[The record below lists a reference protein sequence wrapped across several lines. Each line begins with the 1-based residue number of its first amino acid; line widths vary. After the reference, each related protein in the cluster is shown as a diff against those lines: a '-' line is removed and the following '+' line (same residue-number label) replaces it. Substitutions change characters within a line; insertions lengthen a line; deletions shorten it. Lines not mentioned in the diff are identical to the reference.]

1 MSHYSRSVS
10 SAAAN
15 GPTTSSKNEADVSD
29 DGIGEMENSEMKTS
43 WRAHLRYL
51 HRAVLERLGAF
62 LTGVITTLV
71 AGWVTGVLDQFVPS
85 PERTRLAVENVWRGN
100 PQRSEEGFRIVLC
113 WLENDAEGDNT
124 LEVASAFQNPD
135 LGGIK
140 LVRSARIVV
149 GSGAWDEWSEDMQQ
163 SVRAVLEDWDA
174 DLAIVGRV
182 RRSGELLSLWV
193 VPHSDEGTLGRGN
206 RPYELDN
213 VTLGEDFHAD
223 LRIQLAAVALAAVA
237 PLADTEIRGRVLEK
251 GLRDATEK
259 LSTLL
264 EGRAIGSA
272 EHQAALH
279 VALGNALQTLGDRES
294 GTERLEQAVVAYR
307 TALEEYTRERAPLD
321 WAMTQNNLG
330 NALQTLGGRESGTE
344 RLEQAVVAY
353 RAALEEYTRERAP
366 LDWAMTQNN
375 LGNALQTLGGRESDT
390 ERLEQ
395 AVVAYRA
402 ALEEYTRERA
412 PLQWAATQN
421 NLGAALQTLG
431 GRESDMERLEQAVV
445 AYRAALEERTRE
457 RVPLQ
462 WAMTQNNLGNAL
474 RALGG
479 RESDTERLEQAVVAY
494 RAALE
499 EYTRERV
506 PLDWAGTQNNLGVAL
521 RALGDRES
529 GTERLEQAVVAYRA
543 ALEERTRERVPLD
556 WAMTQNNLG
565 VALRALGD
573 RESGTERLEQA
584 VVAYRAALEER
595 TRERVP
601 LDWAGTQNNL
611 GVALQALG
619 DRESG
624 TERLEQAVV
633 AYRAALEEYT
643 RERAPLDWAMT
654 QNNLGNALR
663 ALGEWAYRAALEEY
677 KGADPNIPD
686 RGGRTAVHGA
696 ASIGAIETIAAL
708 LKAGRNPNRRDED
721 GNTPLHVA
729 AASSQPPV
737 MVNQSIATIRVLLN
751 ARADPNTANAAGR
764 TPLHAAVGPNLG
776 WPGVVRVLLDGG
788 ANPRTADG
796 DGLTALQ
803 RFVHDAPD
811 HGRTAAMLV
820 EAGADPDRKYANGD
834 APLHAAIRRGGSRG
848 KVEVV
853 EALLAAGADPCIRD
867 GGGFIPYSVAA
878 EGGPIHRALG
888 RAGGHDLACDK
899 QEAVSLDLGQRRRI
913 QEALASA
920 GFDPGPAD
928 GEFGPRTRRAIQAW
942 QQANGHA
949 VTGDLTRAQ
958 AETISSPTE
967 GPPQAAA
974 VREAQRLLAALGYKP
989 GSADGLWGPRT
1000 ASAYGAFLRDAGL
1013 PQGKVLGQETMRT
1026 MRKIAGKRKAP

>member
-1 MSHYSRSVS
+1 M
-10 SAAAN
+10 
-15 GPTTSSKNEADVSD
+15 SD
-29 DGIGEMENSEMKTS
+29 DGIGEIENSEMKTS
-43 WRAHLRYL
+43 WRPHLRYL

-71 AGWVTGVLDQFVPS
+71 AGWVMGVLDQFVPS

-100 PQRSEEGFRIVLC
+100 PQRSEDGFRIVLC

-193 VPHSDEGTLGRGN
+193 VPHSDEGALGRGN

-330 NALQTLGGRESGTE
+330 NALQTLGE
-344 RLEQAVVAY
+344 R
-353 RAALEEYTRERAP
+353 
-366 LDWAMTQNN
+366 
-375 LGNALQTLGGRESDT
+375 
-390 ERLEQ
+390 
-395 AVVAYRA
+395 
-402 ALEEYTRERA
+402 
-412 PLQWAATQN
+412 
-421 NLGAALQTLG
+421 
-431 GRESDMERLEQAVV
+431 
-445 AYRAALEERTRE
+445 
-457 RVPLQ
+457 
-462 WAMTQNNLGNAL
+462 
-474 RALGG
+474 
-479 RESDTERLEQAVVAY
+479 
-494 RAALE
+494 
-499 EYTRERV
+499 
-506 PLDWAGTQNNLGVAL
+506 
-521 RALGDRES
+521 
-529 GTERLEQAVVAYRA
+529 
-543 ALEERTRERVPLD
+543 
-556 WAMTQNNLG
+556 
-565 VALRALGD
+565 
-573 RESGTERLEQA
+573 
-584 VVAYRAALEER
+584 
-595 TRERVP
+595 
-601 LDWAGTQNNL
+601 
-611 GVALQALG
+611 
-619 DRESG
+619 
-624 TERLEQAVV
+624 
-633 AYRAALEEYT
+633 
-643 RERAPLDWAMT
+643 
-654 QNNLGNALR
+654 
-663 ALGEWAYRAALEEY
+663 AYRAALEEY

-708 LKAGRNPNRRDED
+708 LKAGGNPNRRDED

-729 AASSQPPV
+729 AAASQPTV

-796 DGLTALQ
+796 DGLTVLQ

-848 KVEVV
+848 KVEVA

-867 GGGFIPYSVAA
+867 GRGFIPYSVAA

-949 VTGDLTRAQ
+949 ATGDPTRAQ

>member
-1 MSHYSRSVS
+1 M
-10 SAAAN
+10 
-15 GPTTSSKNEADVSD
+15 SD
-29 DGIGEMENSEMKTS
+29 DGIGEIENSEMKTS
-43 WRAHLRYL
+43 WRPHLRYL

-71 AGWVTGVLDQFVPS
+71 AGWVMGVLDQFVPS

-124 LEVASAFQNPD
+124 LEVASAFQNPG

-193 VPHSDEGTLGRGN
+193 VPHSDEGALGRGN

-330 NALQTLGGRESGTE
+330 NALQTLGE
-344 RLEQAVVAY
+344 R
-353 RAALEEYTRERAP
+353 
-366 LDWAMTQNN
+366 
-375 LGNALQTLGGRESDT
+375 
-390 ERLEQ
+390 
-395 AVVAYRA
+395 
-402 ALEEYTRERA
+402 
-412 PLQWAATQN
+412 
-421 NLGAALQTLG
+421 
-431 GRESDMERLEQAVV
+431 
-445 AYRAALEERTRE
+445 
-457 RVPLQ
+457 
-462 WAMTQNNLGNAL
+462 
-474 RALGG
+474 
-479 RESDTERLEQAVVAY
+479 
-494 RAALE
+494 
-499 EYTRERV
+499 
-506 PLDWAGTQNNLGVAL
+506 
-521 RALGDRES
+521 
-529 GTERLEQAVVAYRA
+529 
-543 ALEERTRERVPLD
+543 
-556 WAMTQNNLG
+556 
-565 VALRALGD
+565 
-573 RESGTERLEQA
+573 
-584 VVAYRAALEER
+584 
-595 TRERVP
+595 
-601 LDWAGTQNNL
+601 
-611 GVALQALG
+611 
-619 DRESG
+619 
-624 TERLEQAVV
+624 
-633 AYRAALEEYT
+633 
-643 RERAPLDWAMT
+643 
-654 QNNLGNALR
+654 
-663 ALGEWAYRAALEEY
+663 AYRAALEEY

-708 LKAGRNPNRRDED
+708 LKAGGNPNRRDED

-729 AASSQPPV
+729 AAASQPTV

-848 KVEVV
+848 KVEVAA
-853 EALLAAGADPCIRD
+853 ALLAAGADPCIRD
-867 GGGFIPYSVAA
+867 GRGFIPYSVAA

-888 RAGGHDLACDK
+888 RAGGHDLACDE

-949 VTGDLTRAQ
+949 ATGDLTRAQ

>member
-1 MSHYSRSVS
+1 M
-10 SAAAN
+10 
-15 GPTTSSKNEADVSD
+15 SD
-29 DGIGEMENSEMKTS
+29 DGIGEIENSEMKTS
-43 WRAHLRYL
+43 WRPHLRYL

-71 AGWVTGVLDQFVPS
+71 AGWVMGVLDQFVPS

-100 PQRSEEGFRIVLC
+100 PQRSEDGFRIVLC

-124 LEVASAFQNPD
+124 LEVASAFQNPG

-193 VPHSDEGTLGRGN
+193 VPHSDEGALGRGN

-375 LGNALQTLGGRESDT
+375 LGNALQTLG
-390 ERLEQ
+390 ER
-395 AVVAYRA
+395 
-402 ALEEYTRERA
+402 
-412 PLQWAATQN
+412 
-421 NLGAALQTLG
+421 
-431 GRESDMERLEQAVV
+431 
-445 AYRAALEERTRE
+445 
-457 RVPLQ
+457 
-462 WAMTQNNLGNAL
+462 
-474 RALGG
+474 
-479 RESDTERLEQAVVAY
+479 
-494 RAALE
+494 
-499 EYTRERV
+499 
-506 PLDWAGTQNNLGVAL
+506 
-521 RALGDRES
+521 
-529 GTERLEQAVVAYRA
+529 
-543 ALEERTRERVPLD
+543 
-556 WAMTQNNLG
+556 
-565 VALRALGD
+565 
-573 RESGTERLEQA
+573 
-584 VVAYRAALEER
+584 
-595 TRERVP
+595 
-601 LDWAGTQNNL
+601 
-611 GVALQALG
+611 
-619 DRESG
+619 
-624 TERLEQAVV
+624 
-633 AYRAALEEYT
+633 
-643 RERAPLDWAMT
+643 
-654 QNNLGNALR
+654 
-663 ALGEWAYRAALEEY
+663 AYRAALEEY

-708 LKAGRNPNRRDED
+708 LKAGGNPNRRDED

-729 AASSQPPV
+729 AAASQPTV

-848 KVEVV
+848 KVEVA

-867 GGGFIPYSVAA
+867 GRGFIPYSVAA

-888 RAGGHDLACDK
+888 RAGGHDLACDE

-949 VTGDLTRAQ
+949 ATGDPTRAQ

>member
-1 MSHYSRSVS
+1 
-10 SAAAN
+10 
-15 GPTTSSKNEADVSD
+15 
-29 DGIGEMENSEMKTS
+29 MKTS

-100 PQRSEEGFRIVLC
+100 PERSEEGFRIVLC

-294 GTERLEQAVVAYR
+294 GTERLEQAVVTYR

-366 LDWAMTQNN
+366 L
-375 LGNALQTLGGRESDT
+375 
-390 ERLEQ
+390 
-395 AVVAYRA
+395 
-402 ALEEYTRERA
+402 
-412 PLQWAATQN
+412 QWAATQN

-431 GRESDMERLEQAVV
+431 GRESDMERLEQA
-445 AYRAALEERTRE
+445 
-457 RVPLQ
+457 
-462 WAMTQNNLGNAL
+462 M
-474 RALGG
+474 
-479 RESDTERLEQAVVAY
+479 VAY

-499 EYTRERV
+499 EY
-506 PLDWAGTQNNLGVAL
+506 NLGAAL
-521 RALGDRES
+521 QTLGDRES
-529 GTERLEQAVVAYRA
+529 GTERLEQAVV
-543 ALEERTRERVPLD
+543 
-556 WAMTQNNLG
+556 
-565 VALRALGD
+565 
-573 RESGTERLEQA
+573 
-584 VVAYRAALEER
+584 
-595 TRERVP
+595 
-601 LDWAGTQNNL
+601 
-611 GVALQALG
+611 
-619 DRESG
+619 
-624 TERLEQAVV
+624 
-633 AYRAALEEYT
+633 
-643 RERAPLDWAMT
+643 
-654 QNNLGNALR
+654 
-663 ALGEWAYRAALEEY
+663 AYRAALEEY

-708 LKAGRNPNRRDED
+708 LKTGGNPNRRDED

-729 AASSQPPV
+729 AAASQPTV

-796 DGLTALQ
+796 DGLTVLQ

-848 KVEVV
+848 KVEVA

-867 GGGFIPYSVAA
+867 GRGFIPYSVAA

-949 VTGDLTRAQ
+949 ATGDPTRAQ

-1013 PQGKVLGQETMRT
+1013 PQGKVVGQETMRT

>member
-1 MSHYSRSVS
+1 M
-10 SAAAN
+10 
-15 GPTTSSKNEADVSD
+15 SD
-29 DGIGEMENSEMKTS
+29 DGIGEIENSEMKTS
-43 WRAHLRYL
+43 WRPHLRYL

-71 AGWVTGVLDQFVPS
+71 AGWVMGVLDQFVPS

-193 VPHSDEGTLGRGN
+193 VPHSDEGALGRGN

-330 NALQTLGGRESGTE
+330 NALQTLGE
-344 RLEQAVVAY
+344 R
-353 RAALEEYTRERAP
+353 
-366 LDWAMTQNN
+366 
-375 LGNALQTLGGRESDT
+375 
-390 ERLEQ
+390 
-395 AVVAYRA
+395 
-402 ALEEYTRERA
+402 
-412 PLQWAATQN
+412 
-421 NLGAALQTLG
+421 
-431 GRESDMERLEQAVV
+431 
-445 AYRAALEERTRE
+445 
-457 RVPLQ
+457 
-462 WAMTQNNLGNAL
+462 
-474 RALGG
+474 
-479 RESDTERLEQAVVAY
+479 
-494 RAALE
+494 
-499 EYTRERV
+499 
-506 PLDWAGTQNNLGVAL
+506 
-521 RALGDRES
+521 
-529 GTERLEQAVVAYRA
+529 
-543 ALEERTRERVPLD
+543 
-556 WAMTQNNLG
+556 
-565 VALRALGD
+565 
-573 RESGTERLEQA
+573 
-584 VVAYRAALEER
+584 
-595 TRERVP
+595 
-601 LDWAGTQNNL
+601 
-611 GVALQALG
+611 
-619 DRESG
+619 
-624 TERLEQAVV
+624 
-633 AYRAALEEYT
+633 
-643 RERAPLDWAMT
+643 
-654 QNNLGNALR
+654 
-663 ALGEWAYRAALEEY
+663 AYRAALEEY

-708 LKAGRNPNRRDED
+708 LKAGGNPNRRDED

-729 AASSQPPV
+729 AAASQPTV

-848 KVEVV
+848 KVEVA

-867 GGGFIPYSVAA
+867 GRGFIPYSVAA

-888 RAGGHDLACDK
+888 RAGGHDLACDE

-949 VTGDLTRAQ
+949 ATGDPTRAQ